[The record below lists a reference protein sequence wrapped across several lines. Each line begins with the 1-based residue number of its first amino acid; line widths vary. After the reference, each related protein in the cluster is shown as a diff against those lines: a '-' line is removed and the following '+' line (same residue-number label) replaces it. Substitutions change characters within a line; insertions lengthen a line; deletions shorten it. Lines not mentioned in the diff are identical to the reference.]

1 MLHII
6 IHPQKSKLIILP
18 IKDNSREP
26 NFYGTLILKHTP
38 KGARVGK
45 FRIKQGEKEDFRA
58 PEELIELLRLAD
70 KILIAEGNEASEAG
84 FKELL
89 TAYQLDYGYTT
100 TCRLCLLAGK
110 FTTNSPIRFHNESVC
125 EDCAKKELIKEARS
139 IKLGSHGQE
148 RLLQI
153 LDKTKNLERGLAML
167 KPEEICSGMNRI
179 ENLGALKVERSI
191 KVKDLPLHEE
201 FKKLLLLGMKELMPV
216 QALSVDAG

>member
-110 FTTNSPIRFHNESVC
+110 CRTNSPIRFHNESVC

-139 IKLGSHGQE
+139 NKIGI
-148 RLLQI
+148 LLFLFPLVALANQKYEQFTNRYSSI
-153 LDKTKNLERGLAML
+153 ATTSLRVGTSRIAKNMKGIRTTLASDIIVGTY
-167 KPEEICSGMNRI
+167 E
-179 ENLGALKVERSI
+179 
-191 KVKDLPLHEE
+191 
-201 FKKLLLLGMKELMPV
+201 
-216 QALSVDAG
+216 